1 MGLGANSTAKEVMAD
16 KLPFLALVP
25 QSWHLGFF
33 FNVFQSLVK
42 RTRSC
47 RITQVAKQKI
57 RNSGRTTLLCF
68 NRVTEKRPEQPL
80 EGENPN
86 RRNRQKRPQGAVL
99 EAWLTLQKL

>member
-16 KLPFLALVP
+16 KLPFLALVMKI
-25 QSWHLGFF
+25 GFWGIF
-33 FNVFQSLVK
+33 FNVFPSLVK

-57 RNSGRTTLLCF
+57 RNSGRTTRLCF